1 VGVSKSLSFSLY
13 WCVWVCVCVC
23 ECVCVIMFSLS
34 LLCVCVSKILSFFL
48 LYCVFVSVCL
58 SMCLCVC
65 VCVCVCRKNFFIV
78 LWVLTSGVV
87 VFHVLA
93 FIVVAK
99 LTIYSLEIRCK
110 VNYEALYSGW
120 NNISSFSHI
129 KFRTWFNPAK
139 YKVIVT
145 NVSLNVMT
153 VVYISFFNDYSKMPS
168 NYFDNSSA

>member
-1 VGVSKSLSFSLY
+1 MCVFQKSFLF
-13 WCVWVCVCVC
+13 
-23 ECVCVIMFSLS
+23 S
-34 LLCVCVSKILSFFL
+34 LLC
-48 LYCVFVSVCL
+48 CVFVSVCL
-58 SMCLCVC
+58 SMCL
-65 VCVCVCRKNFFIV
+65 CVCVCRKNFFIV

-93 FIVVAK
+93 FIVVVVAK

-153 VVYISFFNDYSKMPS
+153 VVYISFFNDYRKMPS

>member
-1 VGVSKSLSFSLY
+1 MGVSKSLSFSLY

-34 LLCVCVSKILSFFL
+34 LLCVCVSKILSFSL

-58 SMCLCVC
+58 SMCLC

-153 VVYISFFNDYSKMPS
+153 VVYISFFNDYRKMPS